1 MGHLWLFT
9 LPGRASLTQTLYQL
23 VVIYFLDF
31 TIVITT
37 TVDFLVPLIMQ
48 NVSSFD
54 VAAIFRLLKLFRS
67 IKALRALRV
76 LRTVRYRIADISRIK

>member
-1 MGHLWLFT
+1 M
-9 LPGRASLTQTLYQL
+9 ASIISF
-23 VVIYFLDF
+23 VIDF
-31 TIVITT
+31 SIVITT

-48 NVSSFD
+48 NVSTFD

-76 LRTVRYRIADISRIK
+76 LRTVR